1 MLPSSVG
8 YTPIFQVLKGG
19 IDLTSKLQD
28 RLLEATYHGYSN
40 SEISRIELTFDDR
53 DFALDPP
60 TGGDKITFRLGYKEY
75 GMADF
80 GEFSIEEVTFSGPPY
95 SMHVT
100 GFGVSINSLMK
111 APEISS
117 FGDMSAQQIME
128 QVGAMAGVQI
138 KVAPE
143 LGKVMIPFLNQTGQS
158 GFGLIDTLT
167 RRLGGTAVFQNQTV
181 SIVKRGSGQSAGGQS
196 LSSTN
201 LTLEDLASYSVKIN
215 TRSDF
220 GGTSSSHWDPEK
232 LERVFVDK
240 EATFERTAFAGA
252 GAIGKFIVGGM
263 HTSKDEAE
271 KAAEAKNDTF
281 GRTQARIEVTLAKG
295 DPFITPQSP
304 LKISGVRSGVDG
316 GYTVENVKHVYSRQ
330 VGISTTIEGYTGS
343 GGSEGGGDSGGSGG
357 GGGGGD
363 TGTTST

>member
-1 MLPSSVG
+1 M
-8 YTPIFQVLKGG
+8 KGG

-28 RLLEATYHGYSN
+28 RLLEASYHGYSN

-111 APEISS
+111 QPEITS
-117 FGDMSAQQIME
+117 FGNMSAQQIFE
-128 QVGAMAGVQI
+128 QVGAQAGIQV
-138 KVAPE
+138 KVASE
-143 LGKVMIPFLNQTGQS
+143 LGNVQIPFLNQTGQS

-167 RRLGGTAVFQNQTV
+167 RRLGATAVFQNQTI
-181 SIVKRGSGQSAGGQS
+181 SIIKRGSGMSAGGQA
-196 LSSTN
+196 LSSAN
-201 LTLEDLASYSVKIN
+201 LSLEDLASYSVKIN

-220 GGTSSSHWDPEK
+220 QGSSASHWDPEK
-232 LERVFVDK
+232 LERVFSDK
-240 EATFERTAFAGA
+240 DATFERTAFAGA

-271 KAAEAKNDTF
+271 KAADAKNDTF

-295 DPFITPQSP
+295 DPFMTAQSP
-304 LKISGVRSGVDG
+304 LNISGVRSGVDG
-316 GYTVENVKHVYSRQ
+316 KYVVESVKHTYSRQ
-330 VGISTTIEGYTGS
+330 VGISTTLEGYTDNGQGGS
-343 GGSEGGGDSGGSGG
+343 GGGESGGGGDSG
-357 GGGGGD
+357 
-363 TGTTST
+363 TTST